1 MFSKS
6 FYFVIF
12 FSRKCFHQKNIRFQK
27 HLYHVKKKVFSGILF
42 SKKLIFLF
50 FILKRNPNFA
60 KKGEMLSKN
69 VFLSRWK
76 MFLPCEIFLKKN
88 KNSHLKKN
96 PENCVFKMFFF
107 FYLHWKMFLKKMFS
121 SIFIKIWNFF
131 PKKQRS
137 SSKT

>member
-6 FYFVIF
+6 FYFIIF

-27 HLYHVKKKVFSGILF
+27 HLYHVKKNVFSGILF

-50 FILKRNPNFA
+50 FFLKRNPNFA

-76 MFLPCEIFLKKN
+76 MFLHVRFSIKKIFL
-88 KNSHLKKN
+88 SSLKKN
-96 PENCVFKMFFF
+96 PKKCVFKMCFFLF
-107 FYLHWKMFLKKMFS
+107 FYIEIKMFS
-121 SIFIKIWNFF
+121 SFFIKIWNFC

-137 SSKT
+137 S